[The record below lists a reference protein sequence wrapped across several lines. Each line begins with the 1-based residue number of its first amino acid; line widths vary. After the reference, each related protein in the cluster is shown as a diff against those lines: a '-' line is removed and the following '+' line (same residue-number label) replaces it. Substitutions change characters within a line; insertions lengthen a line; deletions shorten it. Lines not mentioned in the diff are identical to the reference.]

1 MKLKEIRFDCAVYL
15 IHAMV
20 FLLGVWGILTII
32 TGQMDHSAPLY
43 FAERQFGYMLVGLA
57 VLEITRRI
65 SFDIYRRYAVWL
77 NLAALIFLFLL
88 PFAGWQVNGMRGW
101 YRLGVFTCQPSEISK
116 GIFLLGGA
124 LLLAKKQGDNR
135 RFGIA
140 LAWGLIWCIPLLLQP
155 DFGTACVYAAGIFF
169 LYFLSGG
176 SWKKLAVL
184 GTGAVAGGVWFI
196 LCHPYTWKRF
206 IGFYSDAD
214 PLGAGWHVQQLKLAI
229 ARGGWFGT
237 KMDGAF
243 WSNAYLPLA
252 YNDSAFATIL
262 ETLGFAGAVPV
273 LVCGG
278 VLIYTLG
285 ALALQKNLR
294 RENRLLIVG
303 CMLMIAF
310 QALLHLSVNVC
321 LIPPTGLP
329 LPLVSYGGSSFLGC
343 CLMLGLALS
352 AARPREINL

>member
-1 MKLKEIRFDCAVYL
+1 MKLKEIRFDSAVYL

-43 FAERQFGYMLVGLA
+43 FAERQFGYMLAGLA
-57 VLEITRRI
+57 VLEISRRVP
-65 SFDIYRRYAVWL
+65 FDIYRRYAVWF
-77 NLAALIFLFLL
+77 NLAALILLFLL

-101 YRLGVFTCQPSEISK
+101 YRLGQFTCQPSEIGK

-124 LLLAKKQGDNR
+124 LLLAKKQSDNR
-135 RFGIA
+135 RFVIT

-184 GTGAVAGGVWFI
+184 GAGAVVGGVWFI
-196 LCHPYTWKRF
+196 LRHPYTWKRF
-206 IGFYSDAD
+206 IGFYSDSD

-252 YNDSAFATIL
+252 YNDSAFATML
-262 ETLGFAGAVPV
+262 ETLGFAGTVPV

-294 RENRLLIVG
+294 RENRLLIAG
-303 CMLMIAF
+303 CMLLTAF

-321 LIPPTGLP
+321 LVPPTGLP

-343 CLMLGLALS
+343 CFAIGLALS
-352 AARPREINL
+352 AARPQEQ